1 MQCSRRDT
9 IALLSSTALLGTAG
23 CMQGSSDEPETN
35 GTAGESGT
43 AATADGSEQTPAS
56 ALFATV
62 SGPDGEQTFFQ
73 KDTVANVGDV
83 REQPDSDG
91 YELAAT
97 LTDGG
102 TDSASEALQ
111 ATGAAEAPD
120 DATITVTVDGEEAST
135 YAVAPSLAESV
146 TEDDWDGLLLMQFED
161 EETAKTVKTK
171 IEES

>member
-1 MQCSRRDT
+1 
-9 IALLSSTALLGTAG
+9 
-23 CMQGSSDEPETN
+23 MQGSSDEPETN